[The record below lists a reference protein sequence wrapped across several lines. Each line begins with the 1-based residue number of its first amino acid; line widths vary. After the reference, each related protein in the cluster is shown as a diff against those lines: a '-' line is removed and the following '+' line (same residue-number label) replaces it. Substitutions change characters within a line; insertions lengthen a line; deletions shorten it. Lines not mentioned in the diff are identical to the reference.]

1 MLLGID
7 TGGTFTDFVLLD
19 GQDIRIHKVLST
31 PDFPEHAILQGIK
44 DLNIDLDAPDN
55 DLYIIHGSTVG
66 TNAVLEGKGVKTA
79 FVTNKGFRDLLSL
92 GRQTRRE
99 LYNLC
104 PEPVTAPVPEV
115 LCFEIDARLAADGS
129 EITEISEESLICLRK
144 QLENSQVQSVAINLL
159 FSFINDEHEKVIES
173 IVPEGLFISRSSAVL
188 PEYKEYE
195 RGMAT
200 WLNAWVGPIM
210 ARYLSRLNHAVKD
223 TRLSVMQSSG
233 GTIAADQAGE
243 QAVHLLL
250 SGPAGGMAGA
260 QHMAGCSGYDQLL
273 TFDMGGTSTDVAL
286 IDGELTLS
294 SEGFIGPY
302 PVAVPM
308 VDMHTI
314 GAGGGSIAYIDEG
327 GLLHVGPESAGADPG
342 PACYGRGGK
351 HPTVTDANLLLG
363 RLRADAFL
371 GGSMALNYEAART
384 AVVALAEQLNLTV
397 EETAQGIVKVV
408 NENMARA
415 LRVMSVQR
423 GIEPSQLTLVSFG
436 GAGGLHVCALAQSLK
451 INRAVIP
458 VNAGVLSALGMIVA
472 PKVRLLSRSI
482 IGLLE
487 HYQRQQL
494 EQYFSQMCVQGC
506 AALKQEGVADSAIKI
521 EKSVDLRYHGQS
533 YYLNIKWPEQE
544 SDEAVFMK
552 LNENFHEM
560 HQRYYGHSLTQA
572 IELVNIRI
580 KLSGPHTT
588 LPLQHNIKSVIRA
601 KAGTVQSDEETTGV
615 VARESLQVNDV
626 VHGPALITETVS
638 TTYLAIGWQCRVDET
653 GNMILLGDSN

>member
-1 MLLGID
+1 MLLGVD

-44 DLNIDLDAPDN
+44 DLKIDLDAPDN

-104 PEPVTAPVPEV
+104 PDPVTAPVPEA

-129 EITEISEESLICLRK
+129 EITEISEKSLMCLQK

-159 FSFINDEHEKVIES
+159 FSFINDEHEKAIEN
-173 IVPEGLFISRSSAVL
+173 IVPEGLFISRSSTVL

-200 WLNAWVGPIM
+200 WLNAWIGPIM

-233 GTIAADQAGE
+233 GTIAADQAGD

-286 IDGELTLS
+286 IDGELQLS

-327 GLLHVGPESAGADPG
+327 GMLHVGPESAGADPG

-351 HPTVTDANLLLG
+351 RPTVTDANLLLG

-371 GGSMALNYEAART
+371 GGSMALSFDAARI
-384 AVVALAEQLNLTV
+384 AVMALAEQLNLTV

-451 INRAVIP
+451 INRAIIP

-487 HYQRQQL
+487 HYERQQL
-494 EQYFSQMCVQGC
+494 EQYFSQMHAQGST
-506 AALKQEGVADSAIKI
+506 ALKQEGVEDTAIRI

-533 YYLNIKWPEQE
+533 YYLNIKWPEH
-544 SDEAVFMK
+544 EAYAAGVIK
-552 LNENFHEM
+552 LKNDLRETHE
-560 HQRYYGHSLTQA
+560 RYYGHS
-572 IELVNIRI
+572 
-580 KLSGPHTT
+580 
-588 LPLQHNIKSVIRA
+588 
-601 KAGTVQSDEETTGV
+601 
-615 VARESLQVNDV
+615 
-626 VHGPALITETVS
+626 
-638 TTYLAIGWQCRVDET
+638 
-653 GNMILLGDSN
+653 